1 LQAFPSEQ
9 LVPFAAGGLEH
20 TPVAGSQV
28 PALWQA
34 SVAVQTF
41 ADPPWQAP
49 PWHVSPLVHELPS
62 LQAVPFGAA
71 GLEQA
76 PVAGSHVP
84 ATWQASDAVQTLGVP
99 AMQFAL

>member
-1 LQAFPSEQ
+1 LQAFASAHD
-9 LVPFAAGGLEH
+9 VPFATGGFEH
-20 TPVAGSQV
+20 SPVAGSQT

-34 SVAVQTF
+34 SGAVQIV
-41 ADPPWQAP
+41 AGPAWQAP
-49 PWHVSPLVHELPS
+49 PWHVSPPVHELPS

-84 ATWQASDAVQTLGVP
+84 AT
-99 AMQFAL
+99 